1 MVEAD
6 DFDPWPLLPKKTL
19 GPQCAVWCARPVLR
33 RPFRPCAPCP
43 LELARQASA
52 GFPPVFAGPLPGL
65 CRAFGPRRGL
75 RQGLR
80 QLSRRSHRRGL
91 PVCACVSDS
100 ARASPWVH
108 VCHHRISP
116 CVCNAAAA
124 QSMYLLVG
132 HAKVRAPPQ
141 EERLALA
148 RAQDE
153 AGGRARKPRG

>member
-1 MVEAD
+1 MVVEAD

-19 GPQCAVWCARPVLR
+19 GPQCAVWCARPVSR

-80 QLSRRSHRRGL
+80 QLSRRSHRRGV
-91 PVCACVSDS
+91 PVCASVSDS
-100 ARASPWVH
+100 ACASPWVH
-108 VCHHRISP
+108 VCHRISP

-141 EERLALA
+141 EERLALVF
-148 RAQDE
+148 AQDE
-153 AGGRARKPRG
+153 EGGRARIPRG